1 MANSIVHRIHGVK
14 HSNPEAPFSSAPPES
29 AVWQAYFRLESSI
42 PIRYPYGMNSTR
54 SPFLTLALI
63 AMTVFL
69 VFQLRDNKRRWQA
82 QLDTLAALTNRA
94 GQVSQALPP
103 NSAPP
108 AETEAIDVFKRGS
121 PSVVAVANHAL
132 VRSGFFGF
140 QLYEVPQGAGS
151 GFVWDKK
158 GHIVSNYH
166 VVHQANTL
174 TVTFPDG
181 ARYNAIL
188 VGIAPDYDLAVLKID
203 APPDKLVP
211 VNVAASRDLQVGQ
224 QVYAIG
230 NPFGLDTTLS
240 AGIVS
245 ALGRTITS
253 MTDRKIYDVIQTDTA
268 INPGNS
274 GGPLLASCGRLVG
287 VNTAILSP
295 SGAYAGIGFAVP
307 SDTVSRVVPQLIEK
321 GRVTRAGLGVQLLPD
336 HVTARAGIEG
346 VAIYAVFELTPAAR
360 AGLEGIGVSRL
371 GDLIFGDV
379 IIAVDGTP
387 VRTIEALQAILDPRK
402 PGDRVTLTV
411 ARADK
416 TRELALTLI
425 EER

>member
-1 MANSIVHRIHGVK
+1 MV
-14 HSNPEAPFSSAPPES
+14 
-29 AVWQAYFRLESSI
+29 
-42 PIRYPYGMNSTR
+42 
-54 SPFLTLALI
+54 
-63 AMTVFL
+63 VFL
-69 VFQLRDNKRRWQA
+69 GVQLMDNGRQREA
-82 QLDTLAALTNRA
+82 QLAALHALTHQSGA
-94 GQVSQALPP
+94 VTQAMPHVSASVP
-103 NSAPP
+103 
-108 AETEAIDVFKRGS
+108 ETEATSVYKRVS
-121 PSVVAVANHAL
+121 PSVVAVANNAL
-132 VRSGFFGF
+132 VRRGFFDF

-181 ARYNAIL
+181 TRYDAKL

-203 APPDKLVP
+203 APPEKLVP
-211 VNVAASRDLQVGQ
+211 VGVAPSRDLEVGQ

-240 AGIVS
+240 SGIVS

-253 MTDRKIYDVIQTDTA
+253 MSERKINDVIQTDAA

-274 GGPLLASCGRLVG
+274 GGPLLAACGQLIG

-307 SDTVSRVVPQLIEK
+307 SDTVARVVPQLIEK
-321 GRVTRAGLGVQLLPD
+321 GRVARAGLGVQLLPD
-336 HVTARAGIEG
+336 HVTERAGITG
-346 VAIYAVFELTPAAR
+346 VAVYAVFEQTPAAR
-360 AGLEGIGVSRL
+360 AGLEGLVVSPL
-371 GDLIFGDV
+371 GELVFGDV
-379 IIAVDGTP
+379 ISAVDGTP
-387 VRTIEALQAILDPRK
+387 VKTIEDLQAVLDPRK
-402 PGDRVTLTV
+402 PGDRVLLKV
-411 ARADK
+411 ARAGK
-416 TRELALTLI
+416 TRDVSLTLI

>member
-1 MANSIVHRIHGVK
+1 M
-14 HSNPEAPFSSAPPES
+14 
-29 AVWQAYFRLESSI
+29 
-42 PIRYPYGMNSTR
+42 RYPLTMNSTR
-54 SPFLTLALI
+54 SPFLTLALVAI
-63 AMTVFL
+63 VAFL
-69 VFQLRDNKRRWQA
+69 AFQLRDNKRRGQI
-82 QLDTLAALTNRA
+82 QLETIRTLTN
-94 GQVSQALPP
+94 QVCVTAQARPVLS
-103 NSAPP
+103 SAIH
-108 AETEAIDVFKRGS
+108 ETEGSAVYKRVS
-121 PSVVAVANHAL
+121 PSVVAVANNAL
-132 VRSGFFGF
+132 VRRGFFGF

-166 VVHQANTL
+166 VVYQASTL

-181 ARYNAIL
+181 TRYDAKL
-188 VGIAPDYDLAVLKID
+188 VGVAPDYDLAVLKIE
-203 APPDKLVP
+203 APAEKLVP
-211 VNVAASRDLQVGQ
+211 VEIAPSRDLEVGQ

-240 AGIVS
+240 SGIVS

-274 GGPLLASCGRLVG
+274 GGPLLASTGRLIG

-336 HVTARAGIEG
+336 HVTERAEISG
-346 VAIYAVFELTPAAR
+346 VAIYAVFDQTPAAR
-360 AGLEGIGVSRL
+360 AGLEGLGINRL
-371 GDLIFGDV
+371 GELVFGDV
-379 IIAVDGTP
+379 ITAVDNTP
-387 VRTIEALQAILDPRK
+387 VKTIEDVQASLDTRK
-402 PGDRVTLTV
+402 PGDQVTLTV
-411 ARADK
+411 VRAGK
-416 TRELALTLI
+416 TRNLALTLI
-425 EER
+425 EEQ

>member
-1 MANSIVHRIHGVK
+1 MNSI
-14 HSNPEAPFSSAPPES
+14 
-29 AVWQAYFRLESSI
+29 
-42 PIRYPYGMNSTR
+42 R

-63 AMTVFL
+63 AITIFL
-69 VFQLRDNKRRWQA
+69 TFQILENKRRGQTNQA
-82 QLDTLAALTNRA
+82 LLSTISNQVALA
-94 GQVSQALPP
+94 VQALPRLDRP
-103 NSAPP
+103 TV
-108 AETEAIDVFKRGS
+108 ETQAIDVYKRVS
-121 PSVVAVANHAL
+121 PSVVAVANNAL
-132 VRSGFFGF
+132 VRRGLFSF

-181 ARYNAIL
+181 TRYDAKL
-188 VGIAPDYDLAVLKID
+188 VGVAPDYDLAVLQID
-203 APPDKLVP
+203 APPERLIP
-211 VNVAASRDLQVGQ
+211 VTITPSRDLQVGQ

-274 GGPLLASCGRLVG
+274 GGPLLGAGGKLIG
-287 VNTAILSP
+287 VNTAIVSP
-295 SGAYAGIGFAVP
+295 SGASAGIGFAVP

-336 HVTARAGIEG
+336 HVTARAGVQG
-346 VAIYAVFELTPAAR
+346 VAIYAVFEKTPAATTGL
-360 AGLEGIGVSRL
+360 AGLSVSSN
-371 GDLIFGDV
+371 GDLVFGD
-379 IIAVDGTP
+379 IITAVDKSP
-387 VRTIEALQAILDPRK
+387 VRTIEDLQAVLDPRK

-411 ARADK
+411 SRAGEARD
-416 TRELALTLI
+416 LALTLV
-425 EER
+425 EQE

>member
-1 MANSIVHRIHGVK
+1 
-14 HSNPEAPFSSAPPES
+14 
-29 AVWQAYFRLESSI
+29 
-42 PIRYPYGMNSTR
+42 MNSTR

-63 AMTVFL
+63 AMIAFL
-69 VFQLRDNKRRWQA
+69 AVQLKNDRHRWETHLQA
-82 QLDTLAALTNRA
+82 LQALTPQDSFPA
-94 GQVSQALPP
+94 P
-103 NSAPP
+103 SAPN
-108 AETEAIDVFKRGS
+108 AGETQATEIYKRVS

-132 VRSGFFGF
+132 VRRGFFAF

-166 VVHQANTL
+166 VVHQASTL

-181 ARYNAIL
+181 TRYDAKL
-188 VGIAPDYDLAVLKID
+188 VGIAPDYDLAVLKIN
-203 APPDKLVP
+203 APADKLVP
-211 VNVAASRDLQVGQ
+211 VETAPSRDLEVGQ
-224 QVYAIG
+224 TVYAIG

-240 AGIVS
+240 SGIVS

-253 MTDRKIYDVIQTDTA
+253 MTDRKIHDVIQTDTA

-321 GRVTRAGLGVQLLPD
+321 GRVTRAGLGVQLVPD
-336 HVTARAGIEG
+336 HVTERARIKG
-346 VAIYAVFELTPAAR
+346 VAIYAVFDQTPAAR
-360 AGLEGIGVSRL
+360 AGLEGLGINRL

-379 IIAVDGTP
+379 ITAVDGLP
-387 VRTIEALQAILDPRK
+387 VGTIENLRAILDPRQ
-402 PGDRVTLTV
+402 PGERITLSVT
-411 ARADK
+411 RAGK
-416 TRELALTLI
+416 TRDITLPLI

>member
-1 MANSIVHRIHGVK
+1 
-14 HSNPEAPFSSAPPES
+14 
-29 AVWQAYFRLESSI
+29 
-42 PIRYPYGMNSTR
+42 MNSAR
-54 SPFLTLALI
+54 SPFLTLALL
-63 AMTVFL
+63 AMVVFL
-69 VFQLRDNKRRWQA
+69 VVQLVERHRPVPVHA
-82 QLDTLAALTNRA
+82 PAAR
-94 GQVSQALPP
+94 
-103 NSAPP
+103 SAAASAAPSSAAAEDP
-108 AETEAIDVFKRGS
+108 ATDPAPAPAAPTEATTVYKRVS
-121 PSVVAVANHAL
+121 PSVVAVANNAL
-132 VRSGFFGF
+132 VRRGFFGF

-151 GFVWDKK
+151 GFVWDRK

-181 ARYNAIL
+181 TRYDAKL

-203 APPDKLVP
+203 APADKLTP
-211 VNVAASRDLQVGQ
+211 VEVAPSRELEVGET
-224 QVYAIG
+224 VYAIG

-274 GGPLLASCGRLVG
+274 GGPLLAANGRLIG

-336 HVTARAGIEG
+336 HVTERAGLAG
-346 VAIYAVFELTPAAR
+346 VAVYAVFDQTPAAH
-360 AGLEGIGVSRL
+360 AGLEGLGVNRL
-371 GDLIFGDV
+371 GELVFGD
-379 IIAVDGTP
+379 IIVAVDGTS
-387 VRTIEALQAILDPRK
+387 VATIEDMQAILDPRK
-402 PGDRVTLTV
+402 PGDRVTLNV
-411 ARADK
+411 ARGGK
-416 TRELALTLI
+416 TREVILPLV
-425 EER
+425 EE

>member
-1 MANSIVHRIHGVK
+1 
-14 HSNPEAPFSSAPPES
+14 
-29 AVWQAYFRLESSI
+29 
-42 PIRYPYGMNSTR
+42 MNVMR
-54 SPFLTLALI
+54 SPFVTLVLI
-63 AMTVFL
+63 AMLAFL
-69 VFQLRDNKRRWQA
+69 
-82 QLDTLAALTNRA
+82 ALQFREVRQRA
-94 GQVSQALPP
+94 V
-103 NSAPP
+103 SAPSSP
-108 AETEAIDVFKRGS
+108 ATGSVPMSARPHAPEAERPCPETDAIAVYKRVS

-132 VRSGFFGF
+132 IRRGFFGF

-166 VVHQANTL
+166 VVHQASTL

-181 ARYNAIL
+181 SRYDAAL
-188 VGIAPDYDLAVLKID
+188 VGIAPDYDLAVLRIN
-203 APPDKLVP
+203 APPEKLVP
-211 VNVAASRDLQVGQ
+211 VTVATSRALQVGQ

-240 AGIVS
+240 AGLVS

-274 GGPLLASCGRLVG
+274 GGPLLSSSGRLVG

-321 GRVTRAGLGVQLLPD
+321 GRVTRAGLGVYLLPD
-336 HVTARAGIEG
+336 HVTARAGIAG
-346 VAIYAVFELTPAAR
+346 VALYAVAERTPAAR

-379 IIAVDGTP
+379 IQAVDGIP
-387 VRTIEALQAILDPRK
+387 VGTIEELQAVLDPRR
-402 PGDRVTLTV
+402 PGEQVRLTV
-411 ARADK
+411 ARNGKRRDV
-416 TRELALTLI
+416 TLTLI
-425 EER
+425 EEE

>member
-1 MANSIVHRIHGVK
+1 
-14 HSNPEAPFSSAPPES
+14 
-29 AVWQAYFRLESSI
+29 
-42 PIRYPYGMNSTR
+42 MNSAR

-63 AMTVFL
+63 AMIVFL
-69 VFQLRDNKRRWQA
+69 VVQLRDNKRRWQTQLATINAITNQIAAAA
-82 QLDTLAALTNRA
+82 QTLPRDDK
-94 GQVSQALPP
+94 
-103 NSAPP
+103 P
-108 AETEAIDVFKRGS
+108 ATESEATEVYKRVS
-121 PSVVAVANHAL
+121 PSVVAVANNAL
-132 VRSGFFGF
+132 VRSGVFGV

-151 GFVWDKK
+151 GFVWDKE

-181 ARYNAIL
+181 TRYDAKL
-188 VGIAPDYDLAVLKID
+188 VGIAPDYDLAVLKIE
-203 APPDKLVP
+203 APPEKLIP
-211 VNVAASRDLQVGQ
+211 VAVSPSRELQVGQ

-253 MTDRKIYDVIQTDTA
+253 MTERKINDVIQTDTA

-274 GGPLLASCGRLVG
+274 GGPLLAACGKLIG

-295 SGAYAGIGFAVP
+295 SGASAGIGFAVP

-336 HVTARAGIEG
+336 HVTARAAISG
-346 VAIYAVFELTPAAR
+346 VAIYAVSEQTPAAA
-360 AGLEGIGVSRL
+360 AGLEGLGIDRL
-371 GDLIFGDV
+371 GALVFGDV
-379 IIAVDGTP
+379 ITAVDKIP
-387 VRTIEALQAILDPRK
+387 VRTIEGLQSILDPRK
-402 PGDRVTLTV
+402 PGERVTLSVTRAGK
-411 ARADK
+411 AR
-416 TRELALTLI
+416 EIVLPLV

>member
-1 MANSIVHRIHGVK
+1 
-14 HSNPEAPFSSAPPES
+14 
-29 AVWQAYFRLESSI
+29 
-42 PIRYPYGMNSTR
+42 MNSTR
-54 SPFLTLALI
+54 SPFLTLALA
-63 AMTVFL
+63 AMVAFL
-69 VFQLRDNKRRWQA
+69 VVQLKNDRRRWETHLQA
-82 QLDTLAALTNRA
+82 LGALTNRVGA
-94 GQVSQALPP
+94 AAQTLPP
-103 NSAPP
+103 AP
-108 AETEAIDVFKRGS
+108 AETQATDVYKRVS

-132 VRSGFFGF
+132 VRRGFFGF

-151 GFVWDKK
+151 GFVWDRK

-181 ARYNAIL
+181 TRYDAKL

-203 APPDKLVP
+203 APADKLVP
-211 VNVAASRDLQVGQ
+211 VEIAPSRDLEVGQ
-224 QVYAIG
+224 TVYAIG

-240 AGIVS
+240 SGIVS

-274 GGPLLASCGRLVG
+274 GGPLLAACGRLVG

-321 GRVTRAGLGVQLLPD
+321 GRVTRAGLGLQLVPD
-336 HVTARAGIEG
+336 HVTERARIKG
-346 VAIYAVFELTPAAR
+346 VAIYAVFDQTPAAR
-360 AGLEGIGVSRL
+360 AGLEGLGVNRL
-371 GDLIFGDV
+371 GDLVFGDV
-379 IIAVDGTP
+379 ITAVDGIP
-387 VRTIEALQAILDPRK
+387 VAAIEDLRAILDPRQ
-402 PGDRVTLTV
+402 PGERVTLSV
-411 ARADK
+411 MRAGKSRD
-416 TRELALTLI
+416 LTLPLI